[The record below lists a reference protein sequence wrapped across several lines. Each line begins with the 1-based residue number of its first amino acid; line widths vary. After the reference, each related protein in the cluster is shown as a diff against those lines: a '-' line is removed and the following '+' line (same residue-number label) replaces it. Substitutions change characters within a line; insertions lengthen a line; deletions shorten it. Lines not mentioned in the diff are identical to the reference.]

1 MPSVLQS
8 LSEGG
13 GGGGGGGEPA
23 RSDGPPAHLVTFRS
37 ATASPRRLE
46 ETQTMYVEN
55 SSFDE
60 ADVPINDVAM
70 SKSDAVVA
78 VGDDEAGNVRRGGS
92 RAGDFARR
100 LFSRL
105 RGRR

>member
-13 GGGGGGGEPA
+13 DGEPA
-23 RSDGPPAHLVTFRS
+23 HSDGLLPAHLVTLRS

-70 SKSDAVVA
+70 RKSDDR
-78 VGDDEAGNVRRGGS
+78 DDEAGNVRRGGS